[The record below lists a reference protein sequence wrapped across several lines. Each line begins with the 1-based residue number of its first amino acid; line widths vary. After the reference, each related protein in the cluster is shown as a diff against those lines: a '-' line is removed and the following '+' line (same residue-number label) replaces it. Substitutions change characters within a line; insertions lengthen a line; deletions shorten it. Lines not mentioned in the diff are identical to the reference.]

1 MKASF
6 QSVIIFIFIFA
17 FIAAVAIFSG
27 IFSSNA
33 NKGSSTPQGQV
44 LVWGTLDPSLMQ
56 GYIDELNGEGLGYTI
71 AYAQHDVDRL
81 VVDITNAL
89 ADNVPPDLVLFP
101 SESLLQLRNRLYA
114 IPFTAYNERTFRDTF
129 VDGANVFLSKD
140 GILAVP
146 LFIDPL
152 VTYYNKNLLAGAN
165 FVTPPQTW
173 ANLAQTVPLFTRRDA
188 RGNLTQSA
196 IALGESQNI
205 PHFSD
210 ILSVLFLQTGT
221 SIVGYDASIDRY
233 AAVLNAGETA
243 SGDSSPAAEALT
255 FYTSFANPTSAG
267 YTWNR
272 SLPNALPFFLSGRSA
287 FYLGRA
293 SELFSIQ
300 EQNPNLNFDVQ
311 PLFQPDGA
319 TRPVTFGS
327 FTAVGMLKSAPNP
340 AAAYAA
346 LGAMAR
352 AEDTDFLSKTFAL
365 PPARR
370 DLLQVAQQNPYVA
383 VFFRSALGAFAWPDP
398 NAIATRAAFRAMITS
413 VNSGTNDANSA
424 INEANRD
431 LQSNIR

>member
-6 QSVIIFIFIFA
+6 QTVIIFIFIFA
-17 FIAAVAIFSG
+17 FVAAVAIFSG

-33 NKGSSTPQGQV
+33 NKGSNTPQGRV
-44 LVWGTLDPSLMQ
+44 LVWGTLDLSLMQ
-56 GYIDELNGEGLGYTI
+56 QYVDKLNGEGLDYTI
-71 AYAQHDVDRL
+71 DYVQHDADDL
-81 VVDITNAL
+81 VVAITNAL
-89 ADNVPPDLVLFP
+89 ADNVQPDLVLFP
-101 SESLLQLRNRLYA
+101 SESLLQLRNRLYPV
-114 IPFTAYNERTFRDTF
+114 PFTAYNERTFRDTV
-129 VDGANVFLSKD
+129 VDGASVFLSKD
-140 GILAVP
+140 GILAMP

-173 ANLAQTVPLFTRRDA
+173 TNLAQTVPLFTRRDA
-188 RGNLTQSA
+188 RGNLTQST

-205 PHFSD
+205 SHFSD
-210 ILSVLFLQTGT
+210 ILSAMFMQTGT
-221 SIVGYDASIDRY
+221 PIVKYNPSLDGYEAI
-233 AAVLNAGETA
+233 LNAGETA
-243 SGDSSPAAEALT
+243 GSRSPAAEALT

-272 SLPNALPFFLSGRSA
+272 SLPDALPFFLSGRSA

-300 EQNPNLNFDVQ
+300 GQNPNLNFDVQ
-311 PLFQPDGA
+311 PLFQPEGA

-327 FTAVGMLKSAPNP
+327 FTAVGMLKAAPNP

-352 AEDTDFLSKTFAL
+352 AEDVDFLSKTFAL

-370 DLLQVAQQNPYVA
+370 DLLQVSQQNPYVA

-398 NAIATRAAFRAMITS
+398 NATATRAAFRVMITS

>member
-6 QSVIIFIFIFA
+6 QAVIIFIFIFA
-17 FIAAVAIFSG
+17 FVAAVAIFSG

-33 NKGSSTPQGQV
+33 NKGSSTPEGRV
-44 LVWGTLDPSLMQ
+44 LVWGTLDLSLMQ
-56 GYIDELNGEGLGYTI
+56 KYVAEINGEGLGYTI
-71 AYAQHDVDRL
+71 EYVQHDPDRL

-89 ADNVPPDLVLFP
+89 ADNIAPDLVLFP
-101 SESLLQLRNRLYA
+101 SELLLQLRNRLYA
-114 IPFTAYNERTFRDTF
+114 VPFAAYSERTFRDTF
-129 VDGANVFLSKD
+129 VDGASVFLSKD
-140 GILAVP
+140 GILAMP
-146 LFIDPL
+146 LFVDPM

-173 ANLAQTVPLFTRRDA
+173 TNLAQTVPLFTRRDA
-188 RGNLTQSA
+188 RGNLTQST

-205 PHFSD
+205 PHASD
-210 ILSVLFLQTGT
+210 ILSALFLQTGT
-221 SIVGYDASIDRY
+221 PIVEYDPSVDTY
-233 AAVLNAGETA
+233 AAVLNVGQTAAG
-243 SGDSSPAAEALT
+243 GSSPAAEALT

-272 SLPNALPFFLSGRSA
+272 SLPDALSFFLSGRSA

-300 EQNPNLNFDVQ
+300 QQNPNLNFDVQ
-311 PLFQPDGA
+311 LLFQPEGA

-327 FTAVGMLKSAPNP
+327 FTAVGMLKAAPNP
-340 AAAYAA
+340 TAAYAA

-352 AEDTDFLSKTFAL
+352 AKDTDFFSKTFAL

-383 VFFRSALGAFAWPDP
+383 VFFRSTLGAFAWPDP
-398 NAIATRAAFRAMITS
+398 NAAATRTAFRAMITS

-424 INEANRD
+424 INEANSD